1 VTVPYKDHPA
11 VLALASQVKRVLG
24 DRRRVVVGL
33 AGPPG
38 TGKSTVAL
46 ALVARMRVLGTPT
59 ALVPMDGFHLDQRE
73 LERLGRAD
81 RKGAPDTFDVGGYV
95 ALLRRL
101 RAADEPVVLAPRFDR
116 DLEQSIGSALPVTP
130 ATRVVLTE
138 GNYLLLR
145 HADLPPSVGEDP
157 SMAGWDQVREPPGR
171 LLVRRRGPGR
181 PGGAAHRPAR
191 RPRAVPGGGA
201 EWVLRNDEANARL
214 VDGTRSRADGV
225 VPWV

>member
-1 VTVPYKDHPA
+1 MTVPYKDHPA

-38 TGKSTVAL
+38 TGKSTVAA
-46 ALVARMRVLGTPT
+46 ALVTRMRVLGTPT

-81 RKGAPDTFDVGGYV
+81 RKGAPDTFDVAGYV

-145 HADLPPSVGEDP
+145 HADLPRPLSEDP
-157 SMAGWDQVREPPGR
+157 SMAGWDQVEEHLDACWFVDVDPAVRVERLVARHVAHGR
-171 LLVRRRGPGR
+171 SPE
-181 PGGAAHRPAR
+181 AAL
-191 RPRAVPGGGA
+191 
-201 EWVLRNDEANARL
+201 EWVLRNDEVNARL